1 MSLTLAEY
9 RNKTLNKLL
18 GGPLAATYYFFV
30 TIFSL
35 GILRD
40 HLYVIQ
46 KAGGRT
52 G

>member
-1 MSLTLAEY
+1 MVSRPCAPWSHTDGPEY

-18 GGPLAATYYFFV
+18 GGPLAATYFFFV

-40 HLYVIQ
+40 HL
-46 KAGGRT
+46 
-52 G
+52 

>member
-1 MSLTLAEY
+1 MVSRLPLRRILTNPEY

-18 GGPLAATYYFFV
+18 GGPLAATYFFFV

-40 HLYVIQ
+40 HL
-46 KAGGRT
+46 
-52 G
+52 